1 MLFRSLTAERE
12 GGGFLT
18 GATTVNGGAELLR
31 WPEKR
36 VLDAEGPGS
45 RGSHQCAWQ
54 VTAISGLA
62 LVLAGTAPGDGTV
75 QLLSLRAPAGEDAHG
90 EAALLRPN
98 ANRGY
103 SEMRRREGKREV
115 PEWGGG
121 VTFCCRNQGGR
132 GG

>member
-1 MLFRSLTAERE
+1 MEGRGDSPPPEFNRERTARRP
-12 GGGFLT
+12 
-18 GATTVNGGAELLR
+18 ELLSAKR
-31 WPEKR
+31 GDVPEG
-36 VLDAEGPGS
+36 LGS
-45 RGSHQCAWQ
+45 RGRHQCARQ
-54 VTAISGLA
+54 DTAISGLA
-62 LVLAGTAPGDGTV
+62 LALAGTAPGDGAV
-75 QLLSLRAPAGEDAHG
+75 RLLSLRAPAGEDAHG

-121 VTFCCRNQGGR
+121 VTFCCRNQGRR